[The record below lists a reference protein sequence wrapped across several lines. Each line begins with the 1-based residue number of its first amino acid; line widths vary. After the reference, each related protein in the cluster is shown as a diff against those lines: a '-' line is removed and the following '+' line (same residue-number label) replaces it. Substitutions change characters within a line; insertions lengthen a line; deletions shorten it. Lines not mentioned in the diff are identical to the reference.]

1 MTRTLPQRP
10 DLDQYRKQAKD
21 LLRAHRAGDEATMA
35 RIKGHHPKLRHA
47 QPAAVREAAFALAD
61 AQLVLARELGFP
73 SWARLKLHIER
84 LNAGEIRAASN
95 GFYWYADQAGR
106 IVSQLRDGGDAAYDL
121 ARRRHPELAHASHTE
136 LAARSFSLDDGRTI
150 VARDHGFES
159 WSDFVRHLEAIG
171 EGPHEFATADPETA
185 SVDDQR
191 FADAVEAIQHG
202 RPEELA
208 RIVAGAPTL
217 LSRRGAEGHG
227 LLLMAAQERSRAL
240 VEVLLAAGADPNACA
255 DNGWTPLHQAAYG
268 EPPEREVEG
277 QRPSL
282 EVMEALLAAGSD
294 LTAESRG
301 DGGTP
306 LLQALFW
313 GHRLLAER
321 LAESGIVPLNLRS
334 AAGLGRIDLLE
345 AFFDGDGAL
354 RPEAGRHRGYAA
366 PHAGFPDF
374 TPGESAQEVLADA
387 LVYAGCNGRLEAVEW
402 LLDRGANPDAHPYQ
416 ETALFAAVRNGHADV
431 VQRLLERGADVNARG
446 DWASMTRLTALHH
459 AASVSQ
465 IDMAR
470 LLVAAGAD
478 LDATDEVAGG
488 TPLGWAA
495 HFENPDIERYLSEA
509 AASVSRAG

>member
-1 MTRTLPQRP
+1 MTRALPDRP

-21 LLRAHRAGDEATMA
+21 LLRAHRAGEKAAIA
-35 RIKGHHPKLRHA
+35 RIRSHHPKLRRA
-47 QPAAVREAAFALAD
+47 EPAAIREAAFALAD

-73 SWARLKLHIER
+73 SWARLKTHIGRLH
-84 LNAGEIRAASN
+84 AGEIRAASN

-106 IVSQLRDGGDAAYDL
+106 IASQLRDGGETAFDL
-121 ARRRHPELAHASHTE
+121 ARRRHPELAHATDAE
-136 LAARSFSLDDGRTI
+136 LSARSFDIDDGRTI

-171 EGPHEFATADPETA
+171 EGPHEFGTADPETA
-185 SVDDQR
+185 SAGDER
-191 FADAVEAIQHG
+191 FADAVAAIQQGH
-202 RPEELA
+202 PEELA
-208 RIVAGAPTL
+208 RIVATDRTL
-217 LSRRGAEGHG
+217 VSRRGAEGHG
-227 LLLMAAQERSRAL
+227 LLLLAAQERSRAL
-240 VEVLLAAGADPNACA
+240 VDVLLAAGADPNAPA

-282 EVMEALLAAGSD
+282 EVMETLLTAGAD

-321 LAESGIVPLNLRS
+321 LAESGVVPLNLRT

-345 AFFDGDGAL
+345 AFFDADGSL
-354 RPEAGRHRGYAA
+354 RREAGSHRGYAA
-366 PHAGFPDF
+366 PHSGFPDF
-374 TPGESAQEVLADA
+374 TPGESAAEILADA
-387 LVYAGCNGRLEAVEW
+387 LVYAACNGRLEAVDW
-402 LLDRGANPDAHPYQ
+402 LLDRGADPDAHPYQ
-416 ETALFAAVRNGHADV
+416 ETALLAAVRNGHADV

-446 DWASMTRLTALHH
+446 DWASMTQLTALHH
-459 AASVSQ
+459 AASVSRL
-465 IDMAR
+465 DMAR

-478 LDATDEVAGG
+478 LEATDEVAGG

-495 HFENPDIERYLSEA
+495 HFESPDIERYLKQA
-509 AASVSRAG
+509 ATSR